1 MAKKPTSSSH
11 SDKKKTA
18 ASAASAPKK
27 KAAAPKAPSKS
38 AGAGAGGA
46 GTSPLIDTNLAANAA
61 AAFVGNK
68 LSRNNPSGAKQ
79 ESAGFKNLKQK
90 LAKPSQGL
98 GSILDTTNQNKKPN
112 LPFGG
117 GKQVAHNQ
125 TFGADVNRAGVPRR
139 TPG

>member
-1 MAKKPTSSSH
+1 MAKKPTSSSK
-11 SDKKKTA
+11 DEKK
-18 ASAASAPKK
+18 SATPATSAPKK

-38 AGAGAGGA
+38 GTGSGAPS
-46 GTSPLIDTNLAANAA
+46 SPLIDTNLAANAA

-68 LSRNNPSGAKQ
+68 LSRNNPGGAKH

-98 GSILDTTNQNKKPN
+98 ANILDTTNQNKKAN
-112 LPFGG
+112 VPFGG

-125 TFGADVNRAGVPRR
+125 TFGADVNRSGVPRR

>member
-1 MAKKPTSSSH
+1 MAKKSTSSSQG
-11 SDKKKTA
+11 DKKKPAAA
-18 ASAASAPKK
+18 ASALKK

-38 AGAGAGGA
+38 ASGGGA
-46 GTSPLIDTNLAANAA
+46 PSSPLIDTNLAANAA

-68 LSRNNPSGAKQ
+68 LSVNSPGGTKQ

-90 LAKPSQGL
+90 LAKPASQGL
-98 GSILDTTNQNKKPN
+98 SSILDTTNQNKKPN